1 MKDEQFELLMQE
13 IKKNNKEIAE
23 VKKDINGIN
32 QQIDDINR
40 QIVGTN
46 QQIIGIKKEIAE
58 IKQEQFEM
66 KKMSF
71 KHNLDMNKK
80 IDDYMEINSRQ
91 YHQIEDLLEKKY
103 QESLNDRRG
112 IHEDMNTLHAL
123 IKMHHGETV

>member
-123 IKMHHGETV
+123 IKMYHGETT